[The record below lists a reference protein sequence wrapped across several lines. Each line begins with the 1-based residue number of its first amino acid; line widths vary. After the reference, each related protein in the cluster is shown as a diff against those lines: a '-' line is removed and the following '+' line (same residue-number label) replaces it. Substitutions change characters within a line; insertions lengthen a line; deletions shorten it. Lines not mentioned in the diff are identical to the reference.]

1 MTRRAVL
8 GSAFVVWL
16 VVTVLAGTGQ
26 AQEAAASVME
36 VGWWSRQP
44 GATAPEGGFSVTD
57 APDGAVSVAAL
68 KIDVRA
74 QRVTKASL
82 VLGEGDGT
90 GGAEIA
96 AMQACPSPS
105 DWQAASPGALSAA
118 PKADCSKGVDLKRA
132 GTLWQGDVTSLLST
146 SGVLSVSI
154 VPKAGAS
161 AGLPVKAVWNVTISS
176 ISLESEGEGI
186 SEGSTIAPSLAD
198 DDSGGGS
205 GSIVSGDFEVVTPP
219 SVTSSFRP
227 STFVPTTPTP
237 AAPLEPALN
246 APPQPAAAEAPAQ
259 GTGTFPR
266 RIDAAPPGERDGRPW
281 VRALLFL
288 PLAALAGGGAVAGRR
303 AAQSKG
309 WVAVPGIT

>member
-1 MTRRAVL
+1 MRRRTVL
-8 GSAFVVWL
+8 GGAFLAWL
-16 VVTVLAGTGQ
+16 IVTVVAGTGR
-26 AQEAAASVME
+26 AQEAAATVME

-44 GATAPEGGFSVTD
+44 GATAPESGFSVAD

-82 VLGEGDGT
+82 VLGEGEGT

-96 AMQACPSPS
+96 AIQACASPS
-105 DWQAASPGALSAA
+105 DWQPASPGALSAA
-118 PKADCSKGVDLKRA
+118 PKADCTKAVDLKRA
-132 GTLWQGDVTSLLST
+132 GTLWQGDLTSLLSS
-146 SGVLSVSI
+146 SGVVSVSI

-161 AGLPVKAVWNVTISS
+161 AGLPVKAVWNVTIAS

-205 GSIVSGDFEVVTPP
+205 GSIVSGGFEVVTPP

-227 STFVPTTPTP
+227 SPFVPTTPTP

-246 APPQPAAAEAPAQ
+246 APPAPAAAEAPAQ
-259 GTGTFPR
+259 ATGTFPR
-266 RIDAAPPGERDGRPW
+266 RIDSSPPGDRDGRPW
-281 VRALLFL
+281 VRALVFL
-288 PLAALAGGGAVAGRR
+288 PLAALAGAGAAAGRR

-309 WVAVPGIT
+309 WVAAPGIT